1 MENAPHD
8 ETGKRPHT
16 IKQKRPDIR
25 GEEGWILFMGGECG
39 KRNKKGQ
46 KEPHLPRRVDEQLLP
61 SLNE

>member
-1 MENAPHD
+1 MEDAPHD
-8 ETGKRPHT
+8 ETE
-16 IKQKRPDIR
+16 KRPDIR
-25 GEEGWILFMGGECG
+25 GEQSPGWVGWILFMGGECG